1 MTIQVN
7 IGDHASPYAPD
18 YIAVPFAHRWATNW
32 ARARAKLIAAKMP
45 SADNYFR
52 TLPGRRS
59 LSQILADRTVWINF
73 APNIGYYGETAD
85 DKELAIG
92 PLAYRWG
99 RWTVLGTLIHELAH
113 ANGAPGDA
121 SKAAEEALLHCGLGK
136 LSELRSGQDDLG
148 TPYVPGIEG

>member
-1 MTIQVN
+1 
-7 IGDHASPYAPD
+7 
-18 YIAVPFAHRWATNW
+18 
-32 ARARAKLIAAKMP
+32 MP

-73 APNIGYYGETAD
+73 APNIDYYGETMD
-85 DKELAIG
+85 DKELAVG

-99 RWTVLGTLIHELAH
+99 RWTVFGTLIHELAH

-136 LSELRSGQDDLG
+136 LSELKSGRDDLG